1 MVKPGPDA
9 SASIVCAKGNIGEY
23 LYAVNLD
30 HRGLLFEAGRQNEQL
45 DIRRCGIGRFELPS
59 DPSYAPTDIDE
70 MRLTFTNGEFVEGV
84 ATDADFN
91 LYLGIGEL

>member
-1 MVKPGPDA
+1 MKNGFDDLFNGA
-9 SASIVCAKGNIGEY
+9 G
-23 LYAVNLD
+23 LD
-30 HRGLLFEAGRQNEQL
+30 HRGLLFVTAKKNRAL
-45 DIRRCGIGRFELPS
+45 DDSRCGIGRFELPS

-84 ATDADFN
+84 ATDVDFN